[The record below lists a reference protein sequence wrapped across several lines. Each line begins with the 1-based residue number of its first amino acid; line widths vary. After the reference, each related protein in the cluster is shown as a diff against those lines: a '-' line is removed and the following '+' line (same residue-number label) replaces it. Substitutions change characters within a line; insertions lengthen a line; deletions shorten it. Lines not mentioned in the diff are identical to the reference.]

1 MITLSGSAPQS
12 LSASNILFVSPSF
25 GSPSASVS
33 LTLNGVISI
42 VLQSGSFTSGQNIKF
57 ILPGTVTNSNIP
69 QNAKVD
75 VAAGV
80 TDSLGVVLAE
90 SASGNI
96 HSIVDGSLHAAI
108 RLDWRGSGTSSVS
121 LSAFFVPFC
130 DIASGSSIVIT
141 LSGSAP
147 QSLSASTVIFTSP
160 STGSP
165 AATASLAGGV
175 LTVTTS
181 SGTFSSGQLIAFSLP
196 GTITNAGSVQ
206 PPLNN
211 VSVSIVDS
219 NNFTRSVNRTV
230 FFHAIH
236 DSSAMFS
243 HWLTGFSTSSVGV
256 KTAGSFRIQAAT
268 VGNVLVFTYPSRLF
282 VSSRCCFAIKILIAY
297 LTHDF

>member
-1 MITLSGSAPQS
+1 MQIVDGSLTIADISLSKVGKGVGGVTFRLSFTPSTMVPPSSAIQILLAGSAPQS
-12 LSASNILFVSPSF
+12 LSAN
-25 GSPSASVS
+25 
-33 LTLNGVISI
+33 
-42 VLQSGSFTSGQNIKF
+42 
-57 ILPGTVTNSNIP
+57 TV
-69 QNAKVD
+69 A
-75 VAAGV
+75 
-80 TDSLGVVLAE
+80 
-90 SASGNI
+90 
-96 HSIVDGSLHAAI
+96 
-108 RLDWRGSGTSSVS
+108 
-121 LSAFFVPFC
+121 
-130 DIASGSSIVIT
+130 
-141 LSGSAP
+141 
-147 QSLSASTVIFTSP
+147 FTSP
-160 STGSP
+160 SSGA
-165 AATASLAGGV
+165 AATASLAGEI
-175 LTVTTS
+175 LTVALS